1 LKDSRQVV
9 VNASKKVLAQQIVMH
24 GVLTGQETYKGL
36 TNDQLDEKI
45 TDLSR
50 RNISSLKDSVKDIL
64 ENIQWIKQ
72 ADSVSTAVEPQ
83 KQMDDNARVTEDV
96 VRDNQIDS
104 QQNTAEADKAL
115 AALRTKLYFMTPQEQ
130 RRYLATIK

>member
-1 LKDSRQVV
+1 V

-24 GVLTGQETYKGL
+24 GVLTGQEAYKGL

-72 ADSVSTAVEPQ
+72 TDSVSTTVEPQ

-96 VRDNQIDS
+96 VRDNQTDS
-104 QQNTAEADKAL
+104 QQNTEEADKAL
-115 AALRTKLYFMTPQEQ
+115 TALRTKLYFMTPLEQ
-130 RRYLATIK
+130 RRYLAAIK